1 MGASPRASEGGGEI
15 ALGGGETGGSSH
27 EEKPIAGA
35 RQWFFVGDPVPGVWG
50 GGGVNLID
58 RHLGW
63 SVHGEVAGGASGRDR
78 RGEGRTMLVAQ
89 WQSS

>member
-1 MGASPRASEGGGEI
+1 M
-15 ALGGGETGGSSH
+15 GGSGQ
-27 EEKPIAGA
+27 EEKPIVGA
-35 RQWFFVGDPVPGVWG
+35 RRWFSIGDPVPGGWG

-58 RHLGW
+58 RQLGW
-63 SVHGEVAGGASGRDR
+63 SVHGEVAGSRGGEVAGGASGRDK